1 MIYQIGNW
9 NIQKADNG
17 QDNDKVVS
25 VRLIANKLQTDREN
39 QEMLPEAFSK
49 ATVDRFVKDGII
61 DWHHQSVM
69 GKTNKDRAGAI
80 LGKPYAF
87 KWENNLPVVYANLT
101 KSHPIVRDDILPHLE
116 AGQAVFSASVGG
128 NIKKARKVV
137 QGAESKDQILE
148 VDWDHLAIAASPY
161 VISPGSEVSLV
172 KAYGSNSSDVLI
184 KFSDLSAFEN
194 SHNLVL
200 RGDEIRKALEVGAA
214 ITDTTA
220 LTNIGALVPQ
230 SLSGYKDLCDKVAI
244 GLKNNHIGASSEGVR
259 VFLKSEGLDQVE
271 IDTFLKK
278 FTKTI
283 QTVLK

>member
-1 MIYQIGNW
+1 MILEIGNW
-9 NIQKADNG
+9 TITKADSG
-17 QDNDKVVS
+17 KENDKVVPI
-25 VRLIANKLQTDREN
+25 RLIANKLQTDREN
-39 QEMLPEAFSK
+39 QEMLPQAFSK
-49 ATVDRFVKDGII
+49 ATVDRFIKYGII

-80 LGKPYAF
+80 LGKPYDF

-137 QGAESKDQILE
+137 QGSDIKEQILE
-148 VDWDHLAIAASPY
+148 VDWDHLAIAGSPY

-172 KAYGSNSSDVLI
+172 KAYGSEANDVLI

-194 SHNLVL
+194 SHDL
-200 RGDEIRKALEVGAA
+200 IYKALEVGSG
-214 ITDTTA
+214 ITDITA
-220 LTNIGALVPQ
+220 LTNVGALVPQ
-230 SLSGYKDLCDKVAI
+230 SLAGYKDLCDKVSI
-244 GLKNNHIGASSEGVR
+244 GLKNNHIGSSSEGVR
-259 VFLKSEGLDQVE
+259 IFLRSEGLSQVE

-283 QTVLK
+283 NTVLKNWSI